1 MIILAKELL
10 DGHLR
15 LRVQQ
20 ESLPKTTKL
29 RLDEILECLNTVR
42 DLHRHIK
49 REQEV
54 DAIFV
59 IERTDPLGFS
69 AKVVVNTYAF
79 NM

>member
-1 MIILAKELL
+1 MINLAKELL

-29 RLDEILECLNTVR
+29 RLDEILGGPKYR
-42 DLHRHIK
+42 QRSAPAH
-49 REQEV
+49 QEV

-69 AKVVVNTYAF
+69 AKSIHMPSTS
-79 NM
+79 